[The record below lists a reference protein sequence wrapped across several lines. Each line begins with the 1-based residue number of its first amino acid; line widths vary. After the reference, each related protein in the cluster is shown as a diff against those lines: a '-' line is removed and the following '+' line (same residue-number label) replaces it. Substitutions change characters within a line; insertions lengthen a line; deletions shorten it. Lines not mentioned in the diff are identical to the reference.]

1 MRRTHSHAGLLLI
14 ITTVALA
21 LAGCNRDTIYHH
33 YKHTPLTGWEKN
45 DTLLFHVPTASRR
58 AVVKRFVEVRIA
70 GDYPFQSI
78 NLIVEQTTLPA
89 RLFRR
94 DTLNCNLITAG
105 GKIKGEGITLY
116 QYRFALP
123 DISLNEGDSLAVSI
137 HHNMKREILPGIAD
151 IGLRLTTY

>member
-1 MRRTHSHAGLLLI
+1 M
-14 ITTVALA
+14 VALV
-21 LAGCNRDTIYHH
+21 LAGCNQDTIFHH
-33 YKHTPLTGWEKN
+33 YEHTPLSGWERN
-45 DTLLFHVPTASRR
+45 DTLQFLIPTSSQR
-58 AVVKRFVEVRIA
+58 AVVKRDVEIRMA

-94 DTLNCNLITAG
+94 DTLNCSLVTAK

-123 DISLNEGDSLAVSI
+123 DISLNEGDSLSVSI
-137 HHNMKREILPGIAD
+137 RHNMKREILPGIAD

>member
-1 MRRTHSHAGLLLI
+1 M
-14 ITTVALA
+14 
-21 LAGCNRDTIYHH
+21 
-33 YKHTPLTGWEKN
+33 
-45 DTLLFHVPTASRR
+45 
-58 AVVKRFVEVRIA
+58 A

-94 DTLNCNLITAG
+94 DTLNCNLVTAK

-123 DISLNEGDSLAVSI
+123 DISLNEGDSLSVSI
-137 HHNMKREILPGIAD
+137 RHNMKREILPGIAD
-151 IGLRLTTY
+151 IGLRLTAY